1 VKDLRTRVSD
11 TKNKS
16 YARTVRG
23 FKPWMANIGL

>member
-1 VKDLRTRVSD
+1 VSD

-16 YARTVRG
+16 YARAGRG